1 MKRPIKIQQPV
12 PTRLPYAVIPI
23 GMFCN
28 QKLQKACVG
37 DVVQFCHEYRRDN
50 RIIANICRFRI
61 NTPEF
66 TFMLRSIYGEGMTIA
81 KLFERWEAWAVVEG
95 IGKEGFSRDEALLL
109 ETRPYDAELAEMEN
123 ELAAIEARKEEVRK
137 MLADAR
143 KGVFNHKD
151 IL

>member
-12 PTRLPYAVIPI
+12 PKADKPFCIAPI

-28 QKLQKACVG
+28 QKLQNAQIG
-37 DVVQFCHEYRRDN
+37 DAVQFCHEYRRDK

-61 NTPEF
+61 NSPEF

-95 IGKEGFSRDEALLL
+95 IGKDGVSKDECII
-109 ETRPYDAELAEMEN
+109 
-123 ELAAIEARKEEVRK
+123 IEVSEE
-137 MLADAR
+137 
-143 KGVFNHKD
+143 
-151 IL
+151 

>member
-12 PTRLPYAVIPI
+12 PKAEKPFCIAPI
-23 GMFCN
+23 GLFCN
-28 QKLQKACVG
+28 SKLQKAQIG

-50 RIIANICRFRI
+50 RVIANICRFRI

-95 IGKEGFSRDEALLL
+95 IGKEGFSRDYAILVETANL
-109 ETRPYDAELAEMEN
+109 E
-123 ELAAIEARKEEVRK
+123 
-137 MLADAR
+137 
-143 KGVFNHKD
+143 
-151 IL
+151 